1 MRQKWTRNERTNLKK
16 KRIGVMTT
24 NDKSLTTRMSSGERV
39 ELSKVVRIRSR
50 LAKKEVDV
58 LVSRLL
64 ANVEQQ
70 LAARFSE
77 DHERFAT
84 VTAEAHK
91 VIEKA
96 DAEIAKRSKEMGI
109 PEQFRPSLDL
119 IWNGRGENAFKE
131 RRRELRALAEKELNA
146 RGQDAKLA
154 IDRSEAAL
162 LTEIMAE
169 GLTSEAAKNF
179 LERMPTPEQLMPR
192 LLVSDLEK
200 RVPLR
205 LVAGPY
211 YDYRDERSD
220 ER

>member
-1 MRQKWTRNERTNLKK
+1 MTKNPERT
-16 KRIGVMTT
+16 
-24 NDKSLTTRMSSGERV
+24 DRMSSAERS

-58 LVSRLL
+58 LVARLL

-77 DHERFAT
+77 DHKRFAD
-84 VTAEAHK
+84 VTAEARK
-91 VIEKA
+91 VIEQSDK
-96 DAEIAKRSKEMGI
+96 EIAKRSKEMGI
-109 PEQFRPSLDL
+109 PEQFRPGLEL
-119 IWNGRGENAFKE
+119 IWIGRGENAFKE
-131 RRRELRALAEKELNA
+131 RRRELRAVAQTELEA

-154 IDRSEAAL
+154 IDRAEAAL

-169 GLTSEAAKNF
+169 GLTSEAAKKF
-179 LERMPTPEQLMPR
+179 LERMPTPEQLMPK

-211 YDYRDERSD
+211 YDYHDEM
-220 ER
+220 E